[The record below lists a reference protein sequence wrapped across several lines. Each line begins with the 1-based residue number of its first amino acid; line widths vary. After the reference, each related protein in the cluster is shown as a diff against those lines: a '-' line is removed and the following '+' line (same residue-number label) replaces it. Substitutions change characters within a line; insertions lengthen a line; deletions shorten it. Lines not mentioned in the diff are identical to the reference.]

1 MLRDRS
7 YIKVLIGA
15 ILSLILIFLWSLGTG
30 RYDLNILS
38 VSKIFLSRFISIS
51 PSWDIKAESV
61 LFTLR
66 LPRALAAVLVGGALA
81 LSGGSYQ
88 GVFKNP
94 LVSPDMLGVSAGA
107 SVGAGIGILMNQGI
121 LGIQISSFIG
131 GIIAVMLT
139 SNIPKILRNNS
150 DLILVLSGV
159 IVGGLMNSLMGIIK
173 YMADSETQL
182 PEITYWQMGSL
193 ARVSDKDLIFLGP
206 IIIVFTAIL
215 LLVGWR
221 INILSLGEK
230 EARSL
235 GVDVGKFRGLIIIC
249 STILT
254 ASSVCISGT
263 IGWVG
268 LVIPHFSRMIIGP
281 DNNKMLPLS
290 FVFGAS
296 FMLLID
302 TLARALTSSELPLTI
317 LTGLIGAPFYLF
329 LLVKQRM
336 KIQ

>member
-15 ILSLILIFLWSLGTG
+15 ILSLILIFLWILGTG
-30 RYDLNILS
+30 RYVLNILS

-206 IIIVFTAIL
+206 IIILFTVIL
-215 LLVGWR
+215 LLVSWR

-290 FVFGAS
+290 FIFGAS